1 MALTFT
7 LGPLCAGGTH
17 FDLSMELDG
26 HEINLGGLSYPELRE
41 PRTDEELREYAVMR
55 LRFLVSTHPA
65 ASADIIL
72 NKLRGKSDGA
82 RL

>member
-17 FDLSMELDG
+17 FDLTMDLDG
-26 HEINLGGLSYPELRE
+26 RKVTVGGLHYPDLRE
-41 PRTDEELREYAVMR
+41 PMTEAELHDYAVLR
-55 LRFLVSTHPA
+55 LRYLVTTHPA
-65 ASADIIL
+65 ASRDVIL
-72 NKLRGKSDGA
+72 NKLRSKSDGA